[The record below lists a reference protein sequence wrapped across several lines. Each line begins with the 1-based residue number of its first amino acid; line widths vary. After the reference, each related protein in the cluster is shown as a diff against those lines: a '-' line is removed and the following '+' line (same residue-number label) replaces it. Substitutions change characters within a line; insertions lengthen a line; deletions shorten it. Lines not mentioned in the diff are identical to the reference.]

1 MGARVPQLDSA
12 RPCSIPG
19 VTSHPCFNL
28 SPFCVAL
35 TSFKYPWNG
44 AYDEERALGEEGG
57 GGRGDERFVYLKI
70 ISYYCHEL
78 SVMFA
83 LPFTFY
89 ILNVFQVLCTLG
101 GCEELSI
108 GRSPFL
114 P

>member
-1 MGARVPQLDSA
+1 M
-12 RPCSIPG
+12 
-19 VTSHPCFNL
+19 
-28 SPFCVAL
+28 
-35 TSFKYPWNG
+35 
-44 AYDEERALGEEGG
+44 
-57 GGRGDERFVYLKI
+57 DERSVYLKI

-78 SVMFA
+78 SIMFA

-89 ILNVFQVLCTLG
+89 IVNVFQVLCTLG